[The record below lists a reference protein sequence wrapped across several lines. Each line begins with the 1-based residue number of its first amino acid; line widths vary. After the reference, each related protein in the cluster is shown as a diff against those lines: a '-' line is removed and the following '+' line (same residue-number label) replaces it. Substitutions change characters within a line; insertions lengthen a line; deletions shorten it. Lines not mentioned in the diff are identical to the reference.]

1 MGFNS
6 VLKGLIYFNNKPL
19 QPAASQHSAWL
30 YQLLFIHSPPDAERQ
45 ACLKHV
51 LAYYWNKWIENSAS
65 CWFILYGYIT
75 MHGQQ
80 NIKLFNDTFYLLFVN
95 KVKFVKDSA
104 TANELFLTYV
114 RHQQYKN
121 MALVMPPAWT
131 IHSIDQNCALLGY
144 YTVNSG
150 NSLLILQD
158 GSDGLSWNVGKEPL
172 KTGPMGCPET
182 SVRKPLK

>member
-19 QPAASQHSAWL
+19 QPAASQHNAWL
-30 YQLLFIHSPPDAERQ
+30 YQLLFIHSPPDDERQ

-51 LAYYWNKWIENSAS
+51 LAYYRNKLIENSAS

-121 MALVMPPAWT
+121 MALVMLPAWT
-131 IHSIDQNCALLGY
+131 IQTRTAIFWVITQWIVVIPYWYFRMGA
-144 YTVNSG
+144 
-150 NSLLILQD
+150 
-158 GSDGLSWNVGKEPL
+158 
-172 KTGPMGCPET
+172 MGCPET
-182 SVRKPLK
+182 SARKPLKQDRWVVPKRR